1 MKTILSGVAAATLLL
16 SMETASI
23 FAGIE
28 AKSSDTIAPDAAA
41 PAIEAAA
48 ETTVVDV
55 SEAAAVTDTAPVY
68 NRVCDYCGDGCTFV
82 DEDGDGVCDYY
93 SNRQT
98 NTGQGYGN
106 ANAGQGY
113 GYVDSDN
120 DGVCDNYVEGNCY
133 GNGYG
138 NCDGSGNGYNGGGY
152 GYQGGNRGNG
162 GAGNWSGN
170 GGCGGRGHHGRR

>member
-28 AKSSDTIAPDAAA
+28 AKNNEIAVPEASTPAVEAAAA
-41 PAIEAAA
+41 P
-48 ETTVVDV
+48 ET
-55 SEAAAVTDTAPVY
+55 AAVTDTVPVY
-68 NRVCDYCGDGCTFV
+68 NNVCDYCGEGCSFV

-93 SNRQT
+93 NNRQP
-98 NTGQGYGN
+98 NGGQGYGS
-106 ANAGQGY
+106 ANAGQGQGY
-113 GYVDSDN
+113 GYVDSNN

-138 NCDGSGNGYNGGGY
+138 NCDGSGNGCNGGGY

-162 GAGNWSGN
+162 GAGNWGGN